1 METPLLEN
9 QGTNPC
15 GVPRAINNPKKGPH
29 MANKNTNPG
38 ISESAYSGVCG
49 YIVLRALPIARW
61 DERDAWDNSFLK
73 FALRAP
79 RRI

>member
-1 METPLLEN
+1 
-9 QGTNPC
+9 
-15 GVPRAINNPKKGPH
+15 

-61 DERDAWDNSFLK
+61 DVWDARRVGQWFLEICFESFAQDLAK
-73 FALRAP
+73 HLQGALRIEFLM
-79 RRI
+79 R